1 MAWPPCVSPVPCC
14 TPVPFP
20 HTSTHINLLSFSHRY
35 QALFAMGLLYML
47 FLYTEMLFSQLPLG
61 KYDSLGLNSICYFV
75 KEGCPGL
82 PLYNLV
88 TCIFSSRNSSQL
100 VPIYLFMCLFVLVCL
115 PIPLEEEQH
124 LCCSLQCLRCPSS
137 VAETQKTLTE

>member
-1 MAWPPCVSPVPCC
+1 MFLQSHVVPQSPSLISPPIS
-14 TPVPFP
+14 TSFHFLIDTRPF
-20 HTSTHINLLSFSHRY
+20 
-35 QALFAMGLLYML
+35 FAMGLLYML

-61 KYDSLGLNSICYFV
+61 KHDSLGLNSICYFV